1 MYVCLCKGL
10 TESDVKQVG
19 HAGIMTAE
27 ALIRVLGLDAE
38 ECCGRCALAADEL
51 LALVIW
57 EDTMLKVSQHRPAWR
72 ERAW

>member
-10 TESDVKQVG
+10 TESDVNEVAR
-19 HAGIMTAE
+19 AGSTTVK
-27 ALIRVLGLDAE
+27 ALIRGLGLDAE
-38 ECCGRCALAADEL
+38 DCCGRCALAADEL

-57 EDTMLKVSQHRPAWR
+57 EDTMLKVSRHRPAWR